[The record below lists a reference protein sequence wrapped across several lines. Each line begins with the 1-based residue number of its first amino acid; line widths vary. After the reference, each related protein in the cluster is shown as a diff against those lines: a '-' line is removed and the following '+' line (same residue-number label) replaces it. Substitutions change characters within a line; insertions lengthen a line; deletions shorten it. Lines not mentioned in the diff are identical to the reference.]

1 MPKKIQQDTLKK
13 KKIYKSKKT
22 CQRIIFKLKIVMIAY

>member
-13 KKIYKSKKT
+13 KKIYNIKKT
-22 CQRIIFKLKIVMIAY
+22 CQRIIFKLKIVMITY